1 MIQGDVRS
9 DMCNMF
15 VHLGHQHPCRGMLS
29 WSLLRSSC
37 MWVPRDNSVSSGHQG
52 PKVGPEPELRL
63 YCVKQQLSLQRTGAG
78 EVFWP
83 SGGRLPH

>member
-1 MIQGDVRS
+1 
-9 DMCNMF
+9 
-15 VHLGHQHPCRGMLS
+15 
-29 WSLLRSSC
+29 

-52 PKVGPEPELRL
+52 PKVEPEPELRL
-63 YCVKQQLSLQRTGAG
+63 YCVKQQLSLQRNGAG